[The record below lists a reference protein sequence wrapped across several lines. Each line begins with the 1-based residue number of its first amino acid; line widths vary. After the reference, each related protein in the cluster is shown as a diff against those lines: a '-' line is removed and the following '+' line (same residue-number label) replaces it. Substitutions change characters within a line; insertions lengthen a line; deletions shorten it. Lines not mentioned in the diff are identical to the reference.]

1 MGTEI
6 KTIKKAGLMP
16 TTSHIEMFSATL
28 EQYGLGPG
36 SHRLHT
42 ILLRFNDMATI
53 QSEFFMCRQTPMYNI
68 AKYLAQHPLSI
79 RDKYSLCMCPI
90 SMDSKGSMEML
101 KRFSTKLAAGE
112 VSGLKHRALPRKPK
126 SFEDLSRLC
135 SIFSELDVFLWLQK
149 KFPPGNVME
158 EQTALARKEEAIKL
172 INRSLK
178 RTDKLKLVHCYVQ
191 RDLRL
196 REEWHDQRGESDWN
210 EEEAD
215 ESVYSMDD
223 EAHFES
229 GWNRGV
235 HDI

>member
-1 MGTEI
+1 V
-6 KTIKKAGLMP
+6 
-16 TTSHIEMFSATL
+16 TSSSVSSTSSIDLTFS
-28 EQYGLGPG
+28 
-36 SHRLHT
+36 
-42 ILLRFNDMATI
+42 LLR
-53 QSEFFMCRQTPMYNI
+53 SLKMYNI